1 MRQKMIKGYAI
12 HAVLGLILFF
22 FPVFQTAAAGENPKG
37 KLVLGLQEVIAR
49 VIAQNP
55 DIRAIES
62 DILSSKYDLEQVKG
76 GYYPQI
82 DTTAVVGPV
91 TDAKEPL
98 VVDGRITDPSPG
110 LSFSTVGIFGRLDL
124 TATQPLYTF
133 GKLSNR
139 KDAATHGVRAKEFQI
154 EDKKAQIVL
163 RIKELYYGLIV
174 AQLGL
179 DSAAEA
185 EDFFRE
191 AENRIRRLL
200 ELKSSNVTESDL
212 YRIDAYRSESMRFKE
227 EARKGLRVAY
237 FALKA
242 MMGLPPG
249 IDFEPVEKTLPAQK
263 QDLSAL
269 NSYIDSAALQR
280 PEFKQ
285 LAEALSAQDA
295 MVKAAISDRYPSLFA
310 AFIASLAGA
319 PGRDTLDNPYIRDE
333 FNHAYAGFIAGAKW
347 NIDFGISKAKVEKAR
362 AEYNKLF
369 HTKRSAEMNIPIQ
382 VAKSY
387 HDHIEYGEALRFYQ
401 NAATAARKWVI
412 TAMADFDMGIETAD
426 AMLRAIEKYGQTQG
440 SYIEA
445 LYKYNLTMAELE
457 LAAGMKTW

>member
-1 MRQKMIKGYAI
+1 
-12 HAVLGLILFF
+12 
-22 FPVFQTAAAGENPKG
+22 
-37 KLVLGLQEVIAR
+37 
-49 VIAQNP
+49 
-55 DIRAIES
+55 
-62 DILSSKYDLEQVKG
+62 
-76 GYYPQI
+76 
-82 DTTAVVGPV
+82 
-91 TDAKEPL
+91 
-98 VVDGRITDPSPG
+98 
-110 LSFSTVGIFGRLDL
+110 
-124 TATQPLYTF
+124 
-133 GKLSNR
+133 LSNR

-227 EARKGLRVAY
+227 EARKGLRVAS

-242 MMGLPPG
+242 MMGLPPD

-310 AFIASLAGA
+310 AVIASLAGA